1 MSNQPQLD
9 NEKQKK
15 FAINARTVVIFL
27 ICVAGLLFIAQF
39 DAIKNVVGWVAGMLS
54 PVIVGTILAYII
66 NPLTVIFENVFMR
79 IFKKVNKKSRKRLSR
94 GISIILSLI
103 VLIAVIALLIFLI
116 IPEFLESLNK
126 LISKAPDLFENV
138 LAWISD
144 IQNSDNAFMANM
156 GQSIDQLVVKLSDW
170 LVGIASTAVGSLID
184 SVISV
189 FSFFFD
195 FIVALVVFVYAL
207 LEKEKFIAQ
216 SKKLI
221 FAIFSRERANDI
233 LLVARYGNETFGKFI
248 SGKLLTST
256 VVGIVTFTFMS
267 IMKMPYP
274 LLSAGIIAITNV
286 IPFFGPFIG
295 GLPTSF
301 IVLIS
306 DFRQGIIYIIFLL
319 VLQQLEGNVIEPM
332 IMEDKTGVSKFW
344 IIFAILLCGG
354 VFGIAGMIF
363 AVPLFAVLF
372 YSIKLG
378 VERSLAKKDLPLSS
392 DDYRNAGGVDIESN
406 EIYPA
411 PAKASRKKLSDAI
424 HEWRQRLKDEDGS
437 TEDE

>member
-1 MSNQPQLD
+1 MNNKPELN
-9 NEKQKK
+9 NEKQKS

-27 ICVAGLLFIAQF
+27 VCVSGLLFIARF
-39 DAIKNVVGWVAGMLS
+39 DAIKGVISWIASMLS

-66 NPLTVIFENVFMR
+66 NPLTVIFENACMR
-79 IFKKVNKKSRKRLSR
+79 IFKKLKEKSRKRISR

-138 LAWISD
+138 LAWISE
-144 IQNSDNAFMANM
+144 IQNSDNAFMANV
-156 GQSIDQLVVKLSDW
+156 GQSIDQLVDKLSGW
-170 LVGIASTAVGSLID
+170 LMGVASTAVSGLIE

-233 LLVARYGNETFGKFI
+233 LVVARYGNETFGKFI

-354 VFGIAGMIF
+354 VFGVAGMIF

-372 YSIKLG
+372 YSIKLY
-378 VERSLAKKDLPLSS
+378 VERSLAKKELPIPS
-392 DDYRNAGGVDIESN
+392 DDYRNAGGVDIETN

-411 PAKASRKKLSDAI
+411 PAKASHKKLSEAVR
-424 HEWRQRLKDEDGS
+424 EWRQRLKDEDES
-437 TEDE
+437 TEDK

>member
-1 MSNQPQLD
+1 MSDRPQLND
-9 NEKQKK
+9 EKQHN
-15 FAINARTVVIFL
+15 FAVNARTIVIFL
-27 ICVAGLLFIAQF
+27 VCVAGLLFVAQF
-39 DAIKNVVGWVAGMLS
+39 DAIKSVISWVTDMLS
-54 PVIVGTILAYII
+54 PVFVGTVLAYII
-66 NPLTVIFENVFMR
+66 NPLTVIFENTCMR
-79 IFKKVNKKSRKRLSR
+79 IFKKIKEKSRRRISR
-94 GISIILSLI
+94 GISITLSLV
-103 VLIAVIALLIFLI
+103 VLIAVIALLMFLI
-116 IPEFLESLNK
+116 IPEFLDSLNK
-126 LISKAPDLFENV
+126 LITKAPDLFDDV
-138 LAWISD
+138 LKWIAQV
-144 IQNSDNAFMANM
+144 QNSDNVFMSNM
-156 GQSIDQLVVKLSDW
+156 GQTIDQLVGKISDW
-170 LVGIASTAVGSLID
+170 LMSVASTAVGSLIG

-189 FSFFFD
+189 VSFFFD
-195 FIVALVVFVYAL
+195 FIVSLVVFVYAL

-256 VVGIVTFTFMS
+256 VVGVVTFVFMS

-295 GLPTSF
+295 GIPTAF

-306 DFRQGIIYIIFLL
+306 DFRLGMIYIIFML

-354 VFGIAGMIF
+354 VFGVAGMIF
-363 AVPLFAVLF
+363 SVPLFAVLF
-372 YSIKLG
+372 YSIKIW
-378 VERSLAKKDLPLSS
+378 VERSLAKKELPIPS
-392 DDYRNAGGVDIESN
+392 DDYRNAGGVDVETN

-411 PAKASRKKLSDAI
+411 PLKASRKKLSDAI
-424 HEWRQRLKDEDGS
+424 REWRQRIKSEDDQ
-437 TEDE
+437 TEN

>member
-1 MSNQPQLD
+1 MNNKPELN
-9 NEKQKK
+9 NEKQKS

-27 ICVAGLLFIAQF
+27 VCVSGLLFIARF
-39 DAIKNVVGWVAGMLS
+39 DAIKGVISWIASMLS

-66 NPLTVIFENVFMR
+66 NPLTVIFENACMR
-79 IFKKVNKKSRKRLSR
+79 IFKKLKEKSRKRISR

-138 LAWISD
+138 LAWISE
-144 IQNSDNAFMANM
+144 IQNSDNAFMANV
-156 GQSIDQLVVKLSDW
+156 GQSIDQLVDKLSGW
-170 LVGIASTAVGSLID
+170 LMGVASTAVSGLIE

-233 LLVARYGNETFGKFI
+233 LVVARYGNETFGKFI

-354 VFGIAGMIF
+354 VFGVAGMIF

-372 YSIKLG
+372 YSIKLY
-378 VERSLAKKDLPLSS
+378 VERSLAKKELPIPS
-392 DDYRNAGGVDIESN
+392 DDYRNAGGVDIETN

-411 PAKASRKKLSDAI
+411 PAKASHKKLSEAVR
-424 HEWRQRLKDEDGS
+424 EWRQRLKDEDEP
-437 TEDE
+437 TEDK